1 MPRTSQTLAAAFAA
15 LMIAAPAAPAMPAVD
30 RVHTSSPAATT
41 SSPGQDVRSPDV
53 RDAAEAAIGGTPAQD
68 LRSPDTR
75 DGGAGVGV
83 AQRTIRPVRVVD
95 FGDNGFDWTDAAVGA
110 GGALGLVLVLG
121 AGGAAVVRRRVDHRP
136 TAQS

>member
-1 MPRTSQTLAAAFAA
+1 MRTHRSVPRAVLVLAAAVLLSLTFATA
-15 LMIAAPAAPAMPAVD
+15 GRA
-30 RVHTSSPAATT
+30 
-41 SSPGQDVRSPDV
+41 QDARSPDT
-53 RDAAEAAIGGTPAQD
+53 RDAADAATRAAPAQD

-83 AQRTIRPVRVVD
+83 AQRPIRPVRVID
-95 FGDNGFDWTDAAVGA
+95 FGDNGFDWTDAAIGA

-121 AGGAAVVRRRVDHRP
+121 AGGAAVVRRRVDHRRMP